1 MKTAWEWRITMKYH
15 TINELDHF
23 CFKEAYIAQICAVN
37 GMFEIVFDNVTIL
50 PENSCNRDIREMR
63 ANELVLKISEPK
75 IEALVEEGY
84 KVYDANG
91 NLKQKNEDIT
101 IAPEAYAD
109 KFKELEGCEVYS
121 IEQENGNYVI
131 SIDTEDHTF
140 LLRVSGSGDTQEW
153 DRFLNK

>member
-1 MKTAWEWRITMKYH
+1 
-15 TINELDHF
+15 
-23 CFKEAYIAQICAVN
+23 
-37 GMFEIVFDNVTIL
+37 
-50 PENSCNRDIREMR
+50 MR

-109 KFKELEGCEVYS
+109 KFKELEAVKCIPLSRKTEIMLFPS
-121 IEQENGNYVI
+121 IRRIIPFCFASAVPGI
-131 SIDTEDHTF
+131 HKSGI
-140 LLRVSGSGDTQEW
+140 VS
-153 DRFLNK
+153 

>member
-1 MKTAWEWRITMKYH
+1 MKYH

-23 CFKEAYIAQICAVN
+23 CFKEAYIAQICAVS

-50 PENSCNRDIREMR
+50 PANSCNRDIREMR
-63 ANELVLKISEPK
+63 ANELVLKIGEPK

-91 NLKQKNEDIT
+91 NLKRKNEDIT

-109 KFKELEGCEVYS
+109 KFKELEGCIPLSRKTEIMLFPS
-121 IEQENGNYVI
+121 IRRI
-131 SIDTEDHTF
+131 IPF
-140 LLRVSGSGDTQEW
+140 CFVSAVPGIHKSGIVS
-153 DRFLNK
+153 

>member
-1 MKTAWEWRITMKYH
+1 
-15 TINELDHF
+15 
-23 CFKEAYIAQICAVN
+23 
-37 GMFEIVFDNVTIL
+37 
-50 PENSCNRDIREMR
+50 MR

-140 LLRVSGSGDTQEW
+140 LFRVSGSGDTQEW

>member
-1 MKTAWEWRITMKYH
+1 MKYH

-101 IAPEAYAD
+101 IAPEAYVD
-109 KFKELEGCEVYS
+109 KLKELECIPLS
-121 IEQENGNYVI
+121 RK
-131 SIDTEDHTF
+131 TEIMLFPLIRRIIPFCFASAVPGIHKSGI
-140 LLRVSGSGDTQEW
+140 VS
-153 DRFLNK
+153 